1 MREEESPAQLREA
14 VPTAQPAPEEPPPAD
29 EPTRYHDTAEEATS
43 CE

>member
-14 VPTAQPAPEEPPPAD
+14 PTAQPAPEEPPPAD

>member
-14 VPTAQPAPEEPPPAD
+14 VPTAQAPEEPPPAD